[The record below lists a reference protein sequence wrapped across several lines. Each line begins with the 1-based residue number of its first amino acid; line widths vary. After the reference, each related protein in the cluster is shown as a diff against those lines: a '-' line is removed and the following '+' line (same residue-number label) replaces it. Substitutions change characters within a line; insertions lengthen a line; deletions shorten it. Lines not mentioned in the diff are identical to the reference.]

1 MKDLVEAIPSPL
13 SNATSLSTLA
23 GAWLASFASDNTRQA
38 YRRDLSDF
46 LGFCFEHEVPFTS
59 VGRPGIDAYARS
71 VEAAGKSPATVAR
84 RLSALA
90 SFYGYLVEE
99 QVLATSPLERVRR
112 PRVASDSPMLGL
124 DRNEAVALLDAAAAT
139 GPRDHALVCLL
150 LVNGLRVSEALAINI
165 EDFDSQRGHTTITVI
180 GKGGIRRTVPLA
192 PRTLGALRSAA
203 GERTSGALIVDHHQC
218 RLNRHQAHRVVAR
231 LARQASIAKKIS
243 PHSLRHAM
251 VTLALEAGVPIH
263 VVQDAAGH
271 ASPETTRR
279 YDRARHAL
287 DGHATYVLAQHLA
300 SASS

>member
-112 PRVASDSPMLGL
+112 PRVASDLS
-124 DRNEAVALLDAAAAT
+124 
-139 GPRDHALVCLL
+139 
-150 LVNGLRVSEALAINI
+150 
-165 EDFDSQRGHTTITVI
+165 
-180 GKGGIRRTVPLA
+180 
-192 PRTLGALRSAA
+192 
-203 GERTSGALIVDHHQC
+203 LIH
-218 RLNRHQAHRVVAR
+218 
-231 LARQASIAKKIS
+231 I
-243 PHSLRHAM
+243 
-251 VTLALEAGVPIH
+251 
-263 VVQDAAGH
+263 
-271 ASPETTRR
+271 
-279 YDRARHAL
+279 
-287 DGHATYVLAQHLA
+287 
-300 SASS
+300 